1 MGSCIARP
9 GAFAPLATARKG
21 HGVDMYVL
29 AELSLTTTISIAVAA
44 FLVGGVGGVVLIRM
58 MTGGTIRAAKRD
70 AEKKADLNHPP
81 GITLRGNECALVIE
95 RQEVAPASRCGRG
108 HTSAE

>member
-29 AELSLTTTISIAVAA
+29 AELSLTATISIAVAA

-70 AEKKADLNHPP
+70 AENIRQKA
-81 GITLRGNECALVIE
+81 
-95 RQEVAPASRCGRG
+95 
-108 HTSAE
+108 SAEAEACLLYTSPSPRDAHESRMPSSA